1 MMTDSWRRT
10 VSACLCLCKRMGLE
24 RKEGLTIFE
33 LLVDEVDHGA
43 RRDRSLSAQVA
54 ASEEGR

>member
-1 MMTDSWRRT
+1 
-10 VSACLCLCKRMGLE
+10 MGLE